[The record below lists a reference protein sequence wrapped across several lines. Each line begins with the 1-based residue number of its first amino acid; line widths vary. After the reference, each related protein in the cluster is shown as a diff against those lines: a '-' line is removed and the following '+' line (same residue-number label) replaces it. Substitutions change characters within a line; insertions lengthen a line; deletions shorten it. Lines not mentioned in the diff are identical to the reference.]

1 MLNIEGLTKQY
12 KTDELELFA
21 LQNVNI
27 HVAQGEFVA
36 IVGPSGSGK
45 STFMNMLGCLDRP
58 TSGSYVLDGIDVTQ
72 LKDSGLAQVRNQ
84 KIGFVFQSFHLLP
97 RATSLRNVE
106 LPMMYA
112 GVGMTER
119 KKRAKAALQRVG
131 LAQRMDHKPT
141 QLSGGQRQRVA
152 IARALVNEP
161 AILLADEPTGN
172 LDSRSSIEIMAI
184 FQELHAQG
192 VTILL
197 VTHEADIAQHAERV
211 ITFRDGHIIRDERVE
226 KRLFA
231 TPSEEVI
238 LT

>member
-1 MLNIEGLTKQY
+1 MLHIEGLTKQY
-12 KTDELELFA
+12 KTHELELFA
-21 LQNVNI
+21 LQNINI

-106 LPMMYA
+106 VPMMYA

-131 LAQRMDHKPT
+131 LGQRMEHKPT

-152 IARALVNEP
+152 IARALVNQP
-161 AILLADEPTGN
+161 AIILADEPTGN

>member
-152 IARALVNEP
+152 IARALVNQP

>member
-1 MLNIEGLTKQY
+1 MLHIEGLTKQY
-12 KTDELELFA
+12 KTHELELFA
-21 LQNVNI
+21 LQNINI

-131 LAQRMDHKPT
+131 LGQRMEHKPT

-152 IARALVNEP
+152 IARALVNQP

>member
-1 MLNIEGLTKQY
+1 MLHIEGLTKQY
-12 KTDELELFA
+12 MTDEVELFA
-21 LQNVNI
+21 LNNINV
-27 HVAQGEFVA
+27 HVSKGEFVA

-58 TSGSYVLDGIDVTQ
+58 TSGSYVLDGIEVTR
-72 LKDSGLAQVRNQ
+72 LKDKELAGVRNQ

-106 LPMMYA
+106 IPMLYA

-119 KKRAKAALQRVG
+119 KKRATVALQRVG
-131 LAQRMDHKPT
+131 LGQRMGHKPS

-152 IARALVNEP
+152 IARALVNQP
-161 AILLADEPTGN
+161 SIVLADEPTGN
-172 LDSRSSIEIMAI
+172 LDSRSSMEVMSI

-211 ITFRDGHIIRDERVE
+211 ITFKDGYIIKDEQVE
-226 KRLFA
+226 DRLFA
-231 TPSEEVI
+231 TASEEVI

>member
-21 LQNVNI
+21 LQNINI

-58 TSGSYVLDGIDVTQ
+58 TKGSYVLDGIDVTK

-131 LAQRMDHKPT
+131 LGQRMDHKPT

-152 IARALVNEP
+152 IARALVNQP

-172 LDSRSSIEIMAI
+172 LDSRSSIEIMSI

-231 TPSEEVI
+231 TASEEVI

>member
-1 MLNIEGLTKQY
+1 MLNIEGLTKRY

-21 LQNVNI
+21 LQNINI

-58 TSGSYVLDGIDVTQ
+58 TTGTYVLDGIDVTK

-152 IARALVNEP
+152 IARALVNQP

-172 LDSRSSIEIMAI
+172 LDSHSSIEIMAI

-226 KRLFA
+226 NRLFA

>member
-21 LQNVNI
+21 LQNINI

-58 TSGSYVLDGIDVTQ
+58 TTGTYVLDGIDVTK

-152 IARALVNEP
+152 IARALVNQP

-226 KRLFA
+226 NRLFA

>member
-21 LQNVNI
+21 LQNINI

-112 GVGMTER
+112 GLGMTER

-152 IARALVNEP
+152 IARALVNQP

-226 KRLFA
+226 RRLFA

>member
-21 LQNVNI
+21 LQNINI

-58 TSGSYVLDGIDVTQ
+58 TTGTYVLDGIDVTQ

-152 IARALVNEP
+152 IARALVNQP

-226 KRLFA
+226 NRLFA

-238 LT
+238 LA

>member
-58 TSGSYVLDGIDVTQ
+58 TSGTYVLDGIDVTQ

-84 KIGFVFQSFHLLP
+84 KIGFVFQAFHLLP

-131 LAQRMDHKPT
+131 LGQRMDHKPT

-152 IARALVNEP
+152 IARALVNQP
-161 AILLADEPTGN
+161 TILLADEPTGN

-211 ITFRDGHIIRDERVE
+211 ITFRDGQIIRDERVE

-231 TPSEEVI
+231 TASEEVI

>member
-21 LQNVNI
+21 LQNINI

-119 KKRAKAALQRVG
+119 KKRAKVALQRVG
-131 LAQRMDHKPT
+131 LGQRMEHKPT

-152 IARALVNEP
+152 IARALVNQP

-231 TPSEEVI
+231 TASEEVI

>member
-21 LQNVNI
+21 LQNINI

-131 LAQRMDHKPT
+131 LGQRMDHKPT

-152 IARALVNEP
+152 IARALVNQP

-231 TPSEEVI
+231 TASEEVI

>member
-1 MLNIEGLTKQY
+1 MLHIEGLTKQY

-21 LQNVNI
+21 LQNINI

-58 TSGSYVLDGIDVTQ
+58 TTGSYVLDGIDVTQ

-131 LAQRMDHKPT
+131 LGQRMDHKPT

-152 IARALVNEP
+152 IARALVNQP

-231 TPSEEVI
+231 TASEEVI

>member
-1 MLNIEGLTKQY
+1 MLHIEELTKQY

-131 LAQRMDHKPT
+131 LGQRMDHKPT

-152 IARALVNEP
+152 IARALVNRP

-231 TPSEEVI
+231 TASEEVI

>member
-21 LQNVNI
+21 LQNINI

-152 IARALVNEP
+152 IARALVNQP

-226 KRLFA
+226 NRLFA